1 MENLKVL
8 PSEGEE
14 LCVGSAGDCV
24 GHAGG
29 VCVRP
34 QLILTARTALP
45 PHRNIVITDTYRGPH
60 VGLAN
65 HPHISCPHSQYCL
78 VHYFVFK

>member
-1 MENLKVL
+1 M
-8 PSEGEE
+8 
-14 LCVGSAGDCV
+14 GSAGDCV
-24 GHAGG
+24 GHAGV

-34 QLILTARTALP
+34 QLILTARTALH
-45 PHRNIVITDTYRGPH
+45 PHRNIVIMDTYRGPH